1 MQSEIAMI
9 DNDDLNNRVQIIMRQ
24 TTYAEDIALE
34 KLKELNFD
42 HLKVIKAFMGLS
54 EKKVEPIKSV
64 NQEIYKQIR
73 IKMNSTMSE
82 FNAKNPPN
90 FDHLR

>member
-1 MQSEIAMI
+1 MQSEITMI
-9 DNDDLNNRVQIIMRQ
+9 NNNDLNSRVQIIMRQ
-24 TTYAEDIALE
+24 TTYTEDVALA

-42 HLKVIKAFMGLS
+42 HLKVIKAFMGLP
-54 EKKVEPIKSV
+54 EKKTETIKSV

-73 IKMNSTMSE
+73 MKLDTSMAE
-82 FNAKNPPN
+82 FNSKNPPN

>member
-1 MQSEIAMI
+1 MQSEITMI
-9 DNDDLNNRVQIIMRQ
+9 NNDDLNNRVQIIMRQ
-24 TTYAEDIALE
+24 TTYTEDVALQ
-34 KLKELNFD
+34 KLKECDFD
-42 HLKVIKAFMGLS
+42 HLKVIKAFMGLP
-54 EKKVEPIKSV
+54 EKKYEPVKSI

-73 IKMNSTMSE
+73 KKLDASMAD

>member
-1 MQSEIAMI
+1 MQNEIAMI
-9 DNDDLNNRVQIIMRQ
+9 NNDVLNDRIQIVMRQ
-24 TTYAEDIALE
+24 TTYTADVALE

-42 HLKVIKAFMGLS
+42 HLKVIKAFMGLP
-54 EKKVEPIKSV
+54 EKKTETIKSI

-73 IKMNSTMSE
+73 IKMDTSMAE

-90 FDHLR
+90 FNHLR